1 MCLSFLLRSY
11 VLPLENLCTFYD
23 GISWPFDY
31 HCSEECFFLIR
42 HIPGSHSERMNRAVA
57 TTFDPIN
64 YKKTTRDQWQTAAEA
79 WNRWGPF
86 IDQWLGA
93 VTETMLDMAVVHAGS
108 RILDV
113 AAGAG
118 GQTLAAA
125 RRAGPSGSVL
135 ATDISSNILAFAA
148 RNVQAAGLS
157 NVETRVLDGEDL
169 DVAPESFD
177 AVISRVG
184 LIYFPDQQKAL
195 SGMRRALKP
204 GGRVA
209 AIVYTTA
216 ENNKFFSLP
225 ISIIRR
231 HAQLPPPLPG
241 QPGPFSLGTPGVL
254 EEAYRQ
260 AGFHDVQTRAV
271 SAPLRMSSADEC
283 VRFERESF
291 GALHQ
296 MLVGVSEAERES
308 VWEEITNT
316 LRQFEGA
323 NGFVG
328 PCEMLIAV
336 GTK

>member
-1 MCLSFLLRSY
+1 MEDR
-11 VLPLENLCTFYD
+11 T
-23 GISWPFDY
+23 
-31 HCSEECFFLIR
+31 
-42 HIPGSHSERMNRAVA
+42 MA

-64 YKKTTRDQWQTAAEA
+64 YKKTTRDQWQVAAEA

-86 IDQWLGA
+86 IEQWLGA
-93 VTETMLDMAVVHAGS
+93 ATETMLDLAGIRS
-108 RILDV
+108 GCRVLDV

-118 GQTLAAA
+118 GQTLATA
-125 RRAGPSGSVL
+125 RRVGPSGSVL
-135 ATDISSNILAFAA
+135 ATDISSNILDFAA
-148 RNVQAAGLS
+148 SNARVAGLS
-157 NVETRVLDGEDL
+157 NVETRVLDGEQL
-169 DVAPESFD
+169 DIEPETFD

-195 SGMRRALKP
+195 GGMHRALKP

-225 ISIIRR
+225 VSIIRR
-231 HAQLPPPLPG
+231 RAQLPPPLPG

-260 AGFHDVQTRAV
+260 AGFHNIETRIVA
-271 SAPLRMSSADEC
+271 APLHMPSAEEC

-296 MLVGVSEAERES
+296 MLAGLSEEERAS
-308 VWEEITNT
+308 VWEEIAGA
-316 LRQFEGA
+316 LHQFETAG
-323 NGFVG
+323 GFVG

>member
-1 MCLSFLLRSY
+1 M
-11 VLPLENLCTFYD
+11 
-23 GISWPFDY
+23 
-31 HCSEECFFLIR
+31 
-42 HIPGSHSERMNRAVA
+42 A

-86 IDQWLGA
+86 IDQWLGTA
-93 VTETMLDMAVVHAGS
+93 TEMLLDLADIHIGS
-108 RILDV
+108 RVLDV

-118 GQTLAAA
+118 GQTLTVA
-125 RRAGPSGSVL
+125 RRIGPSGYVL
-135 ATDISSNILAFAA
+135 ATDISSNILDFAA
-148 RNVQAAGLS
+148 SNARVADLT
-157 NVETRVLDGEDL
+157 NVETRVLDGENL
-169 DVAPESFD
+169 DVEPEAFD

-184 LIYFPDQQKAL
+184 LIYFPNQQKAL

-216 ENNKFFSLP
+216 ENNTFFSLP
-225 ISIIRR
+225 VSIIRR
-231 HAQLPPPLPG
+231 RAQLPPPLPG

-260 AGFHDVQTRAV
+260 AGFRDIQTRLV
-271 SAPLRMSSADEC
+271 PAPLNLSSADEC

-296 MLVGVSEAERES
+296 MLAGVSEAERES
-308 VWEEITNT
+308 VWEEIASA
-316 LRQFEGA
+316 LRQFETA
-323 NGFVG
+323 DGFVG
-328 PCEMLIAV
+328 PCEMLVAV